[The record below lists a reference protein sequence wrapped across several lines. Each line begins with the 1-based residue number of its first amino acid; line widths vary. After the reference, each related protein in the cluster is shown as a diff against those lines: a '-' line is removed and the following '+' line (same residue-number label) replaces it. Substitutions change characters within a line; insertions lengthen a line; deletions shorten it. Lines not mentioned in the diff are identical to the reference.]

1 MKQFTLPA
9 LMVAAFVIL
18 FSSCD
23 HFSHDNTTQ
32 QTSAEFSLDSARKSI
47 DEQNAAFQKAFENS
61 DSIGIANLFTSD
73 AKMMMPGAPS
83 IVGRP
88 AITSIVAMFIKMNLR
103 REAKTIEVWGN
114 DDLLAEE
121 GTVSLFDQKGGE
133 LEHAKYLVIW
143 KKEDG
148 QWKLF
153 RDMWNTDLAPKSAK

>member
-88 AITSIVAMFIKMNLR
+88 AITSIVAMFMKMNLR
-103 REAKTIEVWGN
+103 REAKTIEVCAITN
-114 DDLLAEE
+114 LN
-121 GTVSLFDQKGGE
+121 K
-133 LEHAKYLVIW
+133 
-143 KKEDG
+143 DG
-148 QWKLF
+148 QMKISGTYFLLPYT
-153 RDMWNTDLAPKSAK
+153 RDALS